1 MDKEIRKMRQNGTDI
16 LSSGLHRSFDRTS
29 PVAMCISI
37 AERYELKSSPE
48 SEASV
53 LYAGVRQ
60 GWKRNFTLWGRE
72 KSPWDT

>member
-29 PVAMCISI
+29 PVAMCLSP
-37 AERYELKSSPE
+37 AGRHELKPSPE

-53 LYAGVRQ
+53 L
-60 GWKRNFTLWGRE
+60 
-72 KSPWDT
+72 